1 MKLLEEIKKAV
12 TEANKTE
19 DLETLINLNVKIA
32 GYLYLLSEVETSAH
46 KGYTDAYTNRKIEE
60 AKSKLNNE
68 GSLGDREAKSL
79 IECQEFRTI
88 ENKFEV
94 LWQNMKNTRFSTTE
108 FIDVLKQKIAYLRK
122 EKEIYENS
130 NK

>member
-79 IECQEFRTI
+79 IECQEFRII

-122 EKEIYENS
+122 EKGIYENS

>member
-1 MKLLEEIKKAV
+1 M
-12 TEANKTE
+12 
-19 DLETLINLNVKIA
+19 
-32 GYLYLLSEVETSAH
+32 YLLSEVETSAH

-79 IECQEFRTI
+79 IECQEFRII

>member
-32 GYLYLLSEVETSAH
+32 GYLYLLSEIETSAH

-79 IECQEFRTI
+79 IECQEFRII
-88 ENKFEV
+88 ENKLEV

>member
-79 IECQEFRTI
+79 IECQEFRII

-130 NK
+130 HK

>member
-79 IECQEFRTI
+79 IECQEFRII

>member
-46 KGYTDAYTNRKIEE
+46 KGSTDSYTNRKIEE

-79 IECQEFRTI
+79 IECQEFRII

>member
-46 KGYTDAYTNRKIEE
+46 KGYTDSYTNRKIEE

-79 IECQEFRTI
+79 IECQEFRII